1 LIEKAHPVA
10 ALDRATSDLVA
21 RMEQVLAE
29 APSRGVC
36 LDVVF
41 ATLKLD
47 ALDWAIDQQLE
58 PVIISTSDSVDAYEP
73 ATVDR
78 N

>member
-1 LIEKAHPVA
+1 
-10 ALDRATSDLVA
+10 
-21 RMEQVLAE
+21 MLAE